1 MEKATLVLEGGATR
15 GVFTS
20 GVLDYMMEKE
30 FYVSDVIGVSAGS
43 CNAVDYVSRQIGR
56 TRDCMI
62 HKEKKYSF
70 YNGIRKTIK
79 ERSLMDMNMI
89 FDTYPREIF
98 PFDFDIYF
106 KSEINCEIVTTNCL
120 TGQAEYMT
128 EKEDGD
134 RLMKICRASSS
145 MPLVSPIVN
154 VDEIPYLDGGIADS
168 IPIRRA
174 LEKEN
179 EKIIVILTRNAG
191 YRKKI
196 PSKALGNLYRRAYKS
211 YPQLVRAILRR
222 NQIYNRT
229 LNEIHAL
236 EEKGRIFVLRP
247 EEEAIGRMEKKYEV
261 LEGFYEHG
269 YHLMERD
276 FDKMTEYLG
285 K

>member
-98 PFDFDIYF
+98 PFDFDTYF

-145 MPLVSPIVN
+145 MPLLTPIVN
-154 VDEIPYLDGGIADS
+154 IEDVPYLDGGLADS
-168 IPIRRA
+168 VPIRRA
-174 LEKEN
+174 KEIGN
-179 EKIIVILTRNAG
+179 EKIVVVLTKNAG
-191 YRKKI
+191 YRKKVLS
-196 PSKALGNLYRRAYKS
+196 PAMQKLYRKAYSS
-211 YPQLVRAILRR
+211 YPNVVRTILRR
-222 NQIYNRT
+222 SFMYNKT
-229 LNEIHAL
+229 MNYLDVL
-236 EEKGRIFVLRP
+236 ERKGEIFVIRP
-247 EEEAIGRMEKKYEV
+247 HVKPVSRLERNREALYA
-261 LEGFYEHG
+261 FYEHG
-269 YHLMERD
+269 YHYMERQLEALE
-276 FDKMTEYLG
+276 EYLE

>member
-1 MEKATLVLEGGATR
+1 M
-15 GVFTS
+15 
-20 GVLDYMMEKE
+20 
-30 FYVSDVIGVSAGS
+30 
-43 CNAVDYVSRQIGR
+43 
-56 TRDCMI
+56 
-62 HKEKKYSF
+62 
-70 YNGIRKTIK
+70 
-79 ERSLMDMNMI
+79 
-89 FDTYPREIF
+89 
-98 PFDFDIYF
+98 
-106 KSEINCEIVTTNCL
+106 TTNCL

-174 LEKEN
+174 LEMEN

-236 EEKGRIFVLRP
+236 EKKGRIYVLRP
-247 EEEAIGRMEKKYEV
+247 EEEADRSYGKEMRGTGR
-261 LEGFYEHG
+261 L
-269 YHLMERD
+269 L
-276 FDKMTEYLG
+276 
-285 K
+285 

>member
-1 MEKATLVLEGGATR
+1 MQKNVE
-15 GVFTS
+15 
-20 GVLDYMMEKE
+20 
-30 FYVSDVIGVSAGS
+30 
-43 CNAVDYVSRQIGR
+43 
-56 TRDCMI
+56 
-62 HKEKKYSF
+62 
-70 YNGIRKTIK
+70 
-79 ERSLMDMNMI
+79 
-89 FDTYPREIF
+89 
-98 PFDFDIYF
+98 
-106 KSEINCEIVTTNCL
+106 
-120 TGQAEYMT
+120 EYMT

-236 EEKGRIFVLRP
+236 EEKGRIYVLRP
-247 EEEAIGRMEKKYEV
+247 EEEAIGRMEKKCEV

-269 YHLMERD
+269 YHLMER
-276 FDKMTEYLG
+276 KTEEMLKYLEQ
-285 K
+285 